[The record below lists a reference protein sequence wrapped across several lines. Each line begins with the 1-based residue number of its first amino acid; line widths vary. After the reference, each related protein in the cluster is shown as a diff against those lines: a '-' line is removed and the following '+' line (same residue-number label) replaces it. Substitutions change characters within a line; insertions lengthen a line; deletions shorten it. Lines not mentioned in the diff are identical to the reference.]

1 MRRAVASELRARTRG
16 SQATDLAEAPAGLL
30 RTNAS
35 IGVEL
40 STTHP
45 GFSSVSDRGLV
56 VRVRPCTHQDQGSQG
71 HRSPRAPG
79 THRCPRKSLVPGR
92 VQKCVTPSQ
101 TLWFSQPETGTSA
114 EQARGLGVLEKLHRG
129 TGPGA
134 VSNQTCGLVT
144 SATPGSQPPT
154 QLSCPTDVSVQT
166 PRRRAARSNRPVP
179 ACGPVP

>member
-1 MRRAVASELRARTRG
+1 MPDRCFRAEGSGSRT
-16 SQATDLAEAPAGLL
+16 TDLAEAAAEWL
-30 RTNAS
+30 RTSSA
-35 IGVEL
+35 IEVEL

-71 HRSPRAPG
+71 QWSPRAPG

-92 VQKCVTPSQ
+92 VQKCVTASQ

-129 TGPGA
+129 TGSGA

-144 SATPGSQPPT
+144 SATPGLQPPT
-154 QLSCPTDVSVQT
+154 QLSCPTDGSVQT

>member
-1 MRRAVASELRARTRG
+1 VRRAVASELRARKAG
-16 SQATDLAEAPAGLL
+16 QATDLAKAPAGLL
-30 RTNAS
+30 RANSS

-71 HRSPRAPG
+71 HWSPRAPG
-79 THRCPRKSLVPGR
+79 THRCPRKSIGTRPCPKVCDTVTDVVVLPARDWDQRRAGSRSGR
-92 VQKCVTPSQ
+92 PRKTPP
-101 TLWFSQPETGTSA
+101 WN
-114 EQARGLGVLEKLHRG
+114 
-129 TGPGA
+129 GPRA

-179 ACGPVP
+179 ACAPVP

>member
-1 MRRAVASELRARTRG
+1 VRRAVASELRLRVTDGRLTLPGSCGVAENKFGNRGRAFNNAPRIFERLGSGSRRSSPSMHPSGSRLSRT
-16 SQATDLAEAPAGLL
+16 
-30 RTNAS
+30 
-35 IGVEL
+35 
-40 STTHP
+40 
-45 GFSSVSDRGLV
+45 
-56 VRVRPCTHQDQGSQG
+56 
-71 HRSPRAPG
+71 RSPRAPG

-92 VQKCVTPSQ
+92 VQKCVTASQ

-144 SATPGSQPPT
+144 SATPGSQPLT